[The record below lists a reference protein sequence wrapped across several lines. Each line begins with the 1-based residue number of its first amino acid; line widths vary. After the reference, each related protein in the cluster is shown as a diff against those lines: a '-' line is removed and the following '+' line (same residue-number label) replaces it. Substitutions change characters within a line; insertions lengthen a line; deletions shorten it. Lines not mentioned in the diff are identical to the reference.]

1 MVCLQ
6 EVVRLADETIEK
18 LVYDLEAKVDKA
30 IAGFDKV
37 EKSINNVDKKM
48 DKSSK
53 AMEKGAA
60 LVARAWQMVAVAITA
75 AIALMARATVKSS
88 ADMESYM
95 IVLENLYGDLETAGD
110 KMEWLL
116 DFAQRTPFELPGLV
130 DAMTKLKAY
139 GIEFET
145 VIGTLGDTASAMSKP
160 LDMAVEALADAQ
172 TGEFERLKEFGIK
185 AVEITKSNYEAL
197 GATQEQVGLT
207 ALTYT
212 DSQMQQ
218 AIKVIDRNNRE
229 AITTAVTGIWDEK
242 YKGGMEALASSAK
255 GIWSNIGDSLY
266 KGQLAFMGFDEA
278 TKAFR
283 EGSLF
288 DRMKTSLEGLLD
300 VVQNVDFEG
309 AGKGIEKFLGWMDKG
324 KEIVQPFAENA
335 TRQAKAFAGMA
346 KDMGR
351 ALGTEIHTDLSGLK
365 LLLRDVY
372 VAFLLLQ
379 EGATRVYEY
388 IDSHNFAERLMYALR
403 LTAEAASLTY
413 ITIRNK
419 LVSALDII
427 IEKYNSIVPIL
438 QKAGFDA
445 EVISTDMFNPLKTSA
460 KDAHETVKSETEQMV
475 SEYQAAIDEMQNTA
489 SGADIVPGK
498 RASYAQIMGVDDAK
512 ALRKEAE
519 ARGED
524 TSFLSQAYNPEIAAR
539 YSFRNIP
546 AADIPKG
553 GSIPAA
559 AGLPAVATG
568 QTQTAQQVQTSK
580 YTEIL
585 KQMIESTSEII
596 KTLKEEP
603 RKADISIDMDITTNQ
618 DVKQF
623 EKTTLQA
630 VSDGVRGKAQVV

>member
-1 MVCLQ
+1 M
-6 EVVRLADETIEK
+6 ADETIEK
-18 LVYDLEAKVDKA
+18 LVYSLEAKVDKA
-30 IAGFDKV
+30 VAGFEKV

-60 LVARAWQMVAVAITA
+60 LVARAWQLVAIAITA
-75 AIALMARATVKSS
+75 AIALMTRATVKSS

-95 IVLENLYGDLETAGD
+95 IVLENLYGDLETAGE

-185 AVEITKSNYEAL
+185 AVEITKSNYESL

-278 TKAFR
+278 TKDFR

-288 DRMKTSLEGLLD
+288 DRMKTGLEGVLNT
-300 VVQNVDFEG
+300 VQNLDFEK
-309 AGKGIEKFLGWMDKG
+309 AGRGVETFLGWVDKG
-324 KEIVQPFAENA
+324 VEILQPWTDNA
-335 TRQAKAFAGMA
+335 KKAGAAVRGIA
-346 KDMGR
+346 KDVKEG
-351 ALGTEIHTDLSGLK
+351 LGTEITGNLDGLK
-365 LLLRDVY
+365 LILHDAY
-372 VAFLLLQ
+372 IAFLLLQ
-379 EGATRVYEY
+379 RGATRLYEFLDKHDVGKMMM
-388 IDSHNFAERLMYALR
+388 ISIR
-403 LTAEAASLTY
+403 LTLESLSEMYTW
-413 ITIRNK
+413 IHDKI
-419 LVSALDII
+419 VWALDEM
-427 IEKYNSIVPIL
+427 IERYNALVPTL
-438 QKAGFDA
+438 QKAGFDV
-445 EVISTDMFNPLKTSA
+445 EVVSLDMFNPLKTSA
-460 KDAHETVKSETEQMV
+460 KDAHEAIKEEFDEVVAEQ
-475 SEYQAAIDEMQNTA
+475 QAAVDEMQNTA

-498 RASYAQIMGVDDAK
+498 RASYAQIMGVDA
-512 ALRKEAE
+512 AAAAGLS
-519 ARGED
+519 GEYG
-524 TSFLSQAYNPEIAAR
+524 SMGIPVA
-539 YSFRNIP
+539 NIP
-546 AADIPKG
+546 KT
-553 GSIPAA
+553 SQIPAA
-559 AGLPAVATG
+559 AGLPVVATG
-568 QTQTAQQVQTSK
+568 QTQTAQQAQTSK

-585 KQMIESTSEII
+585 KQMIDSTNEII

-603 RKADISIDMDITTNQ
+603 RKADISIDMDVTTNQ

-623 EKTTLQA
+623 ERITKQA
-630 VSDGVRGKAQVV
+630 VSDGVHGKLQVV